1 MARSTGLIRLVI
13 LTVALLLVLG
23 LGVRYLDAEI
33 AAANLE
39 LVKAMAEPRPPVAA
53 PVAPPPSAAGPPAA
67 ADDGAGDEDEE
78 EWALALNGT
87 SPCLTDWLSNPLD
100 NEDMETLRPLFSV
113 PVHRHAAV
121 WPGYTV
127 FAFSFNSYLLA
138 YDIQGRLAG
147 ARRTA
152 PRREH
157 VVYHG
162 VKFVNSST
170 LLALRVTLAQPHNH
184 NVVKTTHFML
194 WNLQTGT
201 ELLVRDPLPPNKY
214 ATFHHDV
221 DYNPASRTFLGLY
234 KYLYRNGSAFDD
246 RAVYDA
252 FYEVT
257 ETGAIVWEWDA
268 RREFPWDQ
276 HQREH
281 WFHTGDCSQ
290 VWQLQKKDC
299 IDWMH
304 GNTVYWDFED
314 DVIYYNSRSLDTF
327 FKIDRR
333 TRRRLWG
340 IGRMGTVKMFDKEG
354 KPAPSLFYHAHSVDK
369 QGGRRFML
377 YDNNYNNRHAMHG
390 GPRLAN
396 LHFQSGMT
404 EVELAADETEARITW
419 SWFAPRNYSSV
430 FNGDADSLP
439 NGNVLGTFPQG
450 ISLVEVSRAG
460 EVVWELRGPP
470 DKAAPYRWPIY
481 RAERVYPRPL
491 LRHPQQLTVR
501 PGRRRVGLQL
511 QVWNTHKSR
520 LHTPAVLA
528 LRHAPSGF
536 AVRQDFLL
544 LPYWQATHVNV
555 SLPLARLQ
563 PLGCPAGGP
572 RPPPATLTVTVTNSD
587 GVDVSADIP
596 VVCQ

>member
-1 MARSTGLIRLVI
+1 MARSTGLIRLVG
-13 LTVALLLVLG
+13 LSLGLLLALLLG
-23 LGVRYLDAEI
+23 TQYMSGEI
-33 AAANLE
+33 ATANLE
-39 LVKAMAEPRPPVAA
+39 LARVMAEEHQPLEPATLPPL
-53 PVAPPPSAAGPPAA
+53 SASP
-67 ADDGAGDEDEE
+67 ADDSDDG
-78 EWALALNGT
+78 WVLALNGT
-87 SPCLTDWLSNPLD
+87 SPCLTDWLTNTLD
-100 NEDMETLRPLFSV
+100 REDLDTVEQLFSV
-113 PVHRHAAV
+113 PVHQPRAV

-127 FAFSFNSYLLA
+127 FAFSFNSYLLV
-138 YDIQGRLAG
+138 YNMEGRLVG

-152 PRREH
+152 SRREH

-194 WNLQTGT
+194 WNLQTGA

-214 ATFHHDV
+214 ATFHHDI

-234 KYLYRNGSAFDD
+234 KYLHRNSSAFDD

-252 FYEVT
+252 FYEVN
-257 ETGAIVWEWDA
+257 EAGGIVWEWDA

-281 WFHTGDCSQ
+281 WIHTGDCAQ
-290 VWQLQKKDC
+290 VWQLQKRDC

-304 GNTVYWDFED
+304 GNTLYWDFED
-314 DVIYYNSRSLDTF
+314 DMIYYNSRSLDSF
-327 FKIDRR
+327 FKINRR
-333 TRRRLWG
+333 SKKTLWG
-340 IGRMGTVKMFDKEG
+340 IGRMGTVKLFDKEG
-354 KPAPSLFYHAHSVDK
+354 KPSPSLFYHAHSVDK
-369 QGGRRFML
+369 NSDRRFMIF
-377 YDNNYNNRHAMHG
+377 DNNYNNRHTVHG

-404 EVELAADETEARITW
+404 EVELSPDEREARITW

-430 FNGDADSLP
+430 YNGDADSLP

-470 DKAAPYRWPIY
+470 DKVAPYRWPIY
-481 RAERVYPRPL
+481 RSERVYHRPL
-491 LRHPQQLTVR
+491 LLHPRRLTVR
-501 PGRRRVGLQL
+501 PGMQSVLLQL
-511 QVWNTHKSR
+511 KVWNTHKSR

-528 LRHAPSGF
+528 IGHFPSGF
-536 AVRQDFLL
+536 ALQKNFLL
-544 LPYWQATHVNV
+544 RKYWQVTLVNI
-555 SLPLARLQ
+555 SIPLVRLH
-563 PLGCPAGGP
+563 PAGCTQP
-572 RPPPATLTVTVTNSD
+572 SHLMVTITNSD
-587 GVDVSADIP
+587 GVNVEAEVSLL
-596 VVCQ
+596 CQ